1 MGIHMSLAID
11 TTAPAPSGAERL
23 AAAAP
28 PGGEAIAIG
37 VAVLSAAC
45 LVWAPGKVEPLPAL
59 GWAAA
64 FLLFA
69 VHQDVRSLRIPN
81 WLTFPSLVG
90 AIALGAL
97 EGGLRGAGVAL
108 AGAAV
113 ALAVGFV
120 PFALRWLG
128 AGDVK
133 AGMVLAALW
142 GAECFLGVFWWML
155 VVGGLIAVAFVAV
168 QGGLLDLLSRWL
180 RSAHATLVTR
190 RIVYFRPAAGSAA
203 ARGLPFAIAMALGA
217 TAFQLWGTPWN

>member
-1 MGIHMSLAID
+1 MSVAID
-11 TTAPAPSGAERL
+11 TSAPAPPGAERL
-23 AAAAP
+23 AAPAP

-37 VAVLSAAC
+37 VAVLTASG
-45 LVWAPGKVEPLPAL
+45 LVWVPGKEVPLPAL

-81 WLTFPSLVG
+81 WLTFPALVG
-90 AIALGAL
+90 AVALGAI

-108 AGAAV
+108 LGAAV
-113 ALAVGFV
+113 ALGVGFV

-142 GAECFLGVFWWML
+142 GAGRFLAVFWWML
-155 VVGGLIAVAFVAV
+155 VVGGLLALAFVAAR
-168 QGGLLDLLSRWL
+168 GGLLDLLSRWL
-180 RSAHATLVTR
+180 RSAQATLVTR

-203 ARGLPFAIAMALGA
+203 ARGLPFAVAMALGA